1 MKLLKYPIVHQ
12 ESARYDSHTLYVCT
26 HISVVDCRLANVKG
40 EFMKSLAV
48 MFALLLS
55 GCSVAFVPTYH
66 ETEFNELVT
75 IAAQSTRGTCDV
87 EQTTKLLDLSTHL
100 LYYTELSPN
109 NTQLHSGAVELDASV
124 RELFDHTQPMS
135 PIFCSLKLRLI
146 NKMALT
152 LGAASGGKP
161 Q

>member
-1 MKLLKYPIVHQ
+1 
-12 ESARYDSHTLYVCT
+12 
-26 HISVVDCRLANVKG
+26 VV
-40 EFMKSLAV
+40 
-48 MFALLLS
+48 
-55 GCSVAFVPTYH
+55 FVPTYH
-66 ETEFNELVT
+66 ETEFNDLVT
-75 IAAQSTRGTCDV
+75 IAAQSARGTCDV

-100 LYYTELSPN
+100 LYYTELLPN
-109 NTQLHSGAVELDASV
+109 NTKLHSGVVAMNESV
-124 RELFDHTQPMS
+124 KELFDHTQPIS